1 MPHQDPIFLFIHFLS
16 FLSQPF
22 LFNYFLLRYLTPR
35 DVKQA
40 KKYGFFIFFIFA
52 IFVTLVLYNLV
63 LLRSI
68 ASIIVFQIICISLYQ
83 DHLYK
88 KISAGLLMFL
98 FNVLSEITS
107 EFILLF
113 FLGKDVFAII
123 SYPVLIT
130 ILVISMINIFI
141 YINIFLHFF
150 KNITFIENSYNKI
163 FTVLT
168 LFICLLTSILFY
180 SFAFNG
186 TFVMGTFQPTL
197 LKLISILIIYIVGS
211 VICTIYI
218 YKSLHSLQQDIKN
231 KILMQS
237 IYNQYL
243 SQLNDFINIKENS
256 DNIKYLRHDIMNYL
270 QTINTYQS
278 KKE

>member
-22 LFNYFLLRYLTPR
+22 LFNYFLLRYLTP
-35 DVKQA
+35 KNPKKA
-40 KKYGFFIFFIFA
+40 KIYGFFIFFIFS
-52 IFVTLVLYNLV
+52 ICVTLILYNLV

-68 ASIIVFQIICISLYQ
+68 MSIIVFQIICIVLYQ
-83 DHLYK
+83 DHLFK
-88 KISAGLLMFL
+88 KFSAGLLMFL
-98 FNVLSEITS
+98 FDVLGEITS

-113 FLGKDVFAII
+113 FLGKEVITLI
-123 SYPVLIT
+123 SYPVLIF
-130 ILVISMINIFI
+130 ILFISMINVFI

-168 LFICLLTSILFY
+168 FFICLLSSVLFY

-186 TFVMGTFQPTL
+186 TIVMGTFQPTL
-197 LKLISILIIYIVGS
+197 LKLISVLIVYIVGS
-211 VICTIYI
+211 IICTIYL
-218 YKSLHSLQQDIKN
+218 YKSIRSLQQDIKN
-231 KILMQS
+231 KILVQA
-237 IYNQYL
+237 IHNQYL
-243 SQLNDFINIKENS
+243 SQLNDFITIKENS

-270 QTINTYQS
+270 QTISTYQS